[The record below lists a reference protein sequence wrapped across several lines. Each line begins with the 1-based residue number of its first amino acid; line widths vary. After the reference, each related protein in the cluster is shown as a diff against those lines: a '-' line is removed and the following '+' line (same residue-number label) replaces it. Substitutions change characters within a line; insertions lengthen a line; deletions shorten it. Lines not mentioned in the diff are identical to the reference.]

1 MPFLQK
7 AGTRST
13 TYRRVTRAASIGLVA
28 IGASL
33 IPVLPAGAAPAPA
46 RTHAPGGLGNVGG
59 GNRGSHGNSGG
70 QGAGPGYGNS
80 RSGHANG
87 NGGDPDV
94 KPRGYKAKHTL
105 GPDGLGIK
113 PGRIKH
119 VWLIIMENKSY
130 DATFSGLNNNTY
142 LWRTLPS
149 QGALLTQYY
158 GTGHFSQD
166 NYLSLVSGQATVT
179 DTQSDCPFYDAMS
192 GTVDTSGNLTNNPD
206 YGQFTS
212 GSGPN
217 AASGQ
222 NGCVYP
228 ATVPTLFNQLDTAGV
243 SWKGYAQ
250 DLNAPNTLT
259 GTSSTLPSNSAGT
272 QYCGAPYATP
282 GPTGGTSQP
291 NPGSANPTDQYVPKH
306 FPFPWFGSLL
316 QSGDCDPAHIANV
329 FDPANGLYHDLQSQ
343 ATTPAFSWISPN
355 NCSDAHDAV
364 CAGNNLSGG
373 WASPT
378 APNAPVNYTGGL
390 YAGDLFLEHIV
401 PEIEASQAFK
411 DGGLIDV
418 TFDEAFA
425 PFTYTGNS
433 FQNATDVPP
442 DAATSIAND
451 TAGETLYGK
460 SVNWEPQGPNTPLA
474 TAPNGQ
480 ELYPGDGDNAFID
493 RPSNCVEQTV
503 PPQPAGTCI
512 LGGAGAYG
520 SGSSFSTTP
529 VARTDTASAPSGA
542 DMVADNSVVSTDEGR
557 SVTGNGIPTG
567 AFVGHVTDTF
577 VNATA
582 PKLSGGFVDTGEFIL
597 VNNTGQAIATTG
609 QVTSV
614 TLGAETPGNDP
625 LFDADD
631 ATNGGGDTGS
641 VLISPYIKP
650 GSVSN
655 VYYNHYSWLR
665 TMEDL
670 FAVKKASPGLDGM
683 GHIGYAAQPGL
694 APFGPDVFN
703 NPSGRHVGHGRQA
716 LASVFALTGLASG
729 GAVPLSRRRRGRAKL
744 LNT

>member
-1 MPFLQK
+1 MPFSQK
-7 AGTRST
+7 ASTHST
-13 TYRRVTRAASIGLVA
+13 TCRRLISAASIGLVA

-33 IPVLPAGAAPAPA
+33 IPVLPAAASPVPAG
-46 RTHAPGGLGNVGG
+46 THAPGGFGSGGG
-59 GNRGSHGNSGG
+59 GNRRSYGNTRG
-70 QGAGPGYGNS
+70 QGGASGYGNGS
-80 RSGHANG
+80 SGHTNG
-87 NGGDPDV
+87 NGGNPDV

-113 PGRIKH
+113 PGKIKH

-142 LWRTLPS
+142 LWKTLPS
-149 QGALLTQYY
+149 QGVLLTQYY
-158 GTGHFSQD
+158 GTGHFSND
-166 NYLSLVSGQATVT
+166 NYLSLVSGQAPVT
-179 DTQSDCPFYDAMS
+179 DTQSDCPYYDAMS
-192 GTVDTSGNLTNNPD
+192 GTVDMSGNLTNNPN

-212 GSGPN
+212 GAGPN
-217 AASGQ
+217 AAAGQ

-228 ATVPTLFNQLDTAGV
+228 ATVPTLFNQLDAAGV
-243 SWKGYAQ
+243 SWKGYGQ
-250 DLNAPNTLT
+250 DLNDTNTLT

-282 GPTGGTSQP
+282 APTGDTSQP

-306 FPFPWFGSLL
+306 FPFPWFESVL
-316 QSGDCDPAHIANV
+316 QSGDCSSAHIANL
-329 FDPANGLYHDLQSQ
+329 FDPANGLFHDLQSQ

-378 APNAPVNYTGGL
+378 TPNPPVNYTGGL
-390 YAGDLFLEHIV
+390 YAGDLFLEHVV
-401 PEIEASQAFK
+401 PEIEASPAFK
-411 DGGLIDV
+411 DGGLIDI

-442 DAATSIAND
+442 DAATSIASD

-460 SVNWEPQGPNTPLA
+460 SVYWEPQGPNTPLA
-474 TAPNGQ
+474 TAPDGQ
-480 ELYPGDGDNAFID
+480 ELYPGAGYNAYID

-503 PPQPAGTCI
+503 PPQPAGTCL

-542 DMVADNSVVSTDEGR
+542 DMIADNSIVSTDEGR
-557 SVTGNGIPTG
+557 SVTGSGIPTG
-567 AFVGHVTDTF
+567 AYVGHVTDTF
-577 VNATA
+577 VNATE

-597 VNNTGQAIATTG
+597 VNGTGQAIATTG
-609 QVTSV
+609 PVTSV

-625 LFDADD
+625 LYDADD

-650 GSVSN
+650 GTVSN
-655 VYYNHYSWLR
+655 VFYNHYSWLR

-683 GHIGYAAQPGL
+683 GHIGYAGQPGL

-703 NPSGRHVGHGRQA
+703 NPSGRHASHGRQA
-716 LASVFALTGLASG
+716 IASVFALTGLASG
-729 GAVPLSRRRRGRAKL
+729 GAVPLSRRRRGRAKPA
-744 LNT
+744 NG